1 MSNYRILLAIVV
13 IAACTTS
20 ACSRKVV
27 YKERGSNE
35 PVVVHDHDDDR
46 NGPPPHAPAHGYRHK
61 HQGDDVVLV
70 YDKHLDVY
78 VVNGYRDCYYS
89 AGQYFRF
96 VDGSWEWSV
105 SVSTGWKIVADYR
118 EVPSSL
124 CSKHGKGN
132 SHGNKHKNKGKG
144 NSNK

>member
-1 MSNYRILLAIVV
+1 MSTCRILLAIIV
-13 IAACTTS
+13 IASSVTTACT
-20 ACSRKVV
+20 RKVV

-35 PVVVHDHDDDR
+35 PVVVHEEDR

-61 HQGDDVVLV
+61 HGGDDVVLV

-78 VVNGYRDCYYS
+78 VVTGYRDCYYS

-105 SVSTGWKIVADYR
+105 SVSTGWKMVADYR

-124 CSKHGKGN
+124 CSKHGKGK
-132 SHGNKHKNKGKG
+132 SHGNKNKGKG